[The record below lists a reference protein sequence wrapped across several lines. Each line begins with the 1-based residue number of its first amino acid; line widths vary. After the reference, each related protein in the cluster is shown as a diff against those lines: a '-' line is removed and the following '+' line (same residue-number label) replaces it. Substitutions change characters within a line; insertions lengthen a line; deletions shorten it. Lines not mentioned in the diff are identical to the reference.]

1 MRLMDLRRPEAPFRL
16 HKSKDS
22 HPDVAIVDVAVF
34 LTLIQTNE
42 VVFGAYQ
49 NSITS
54 GDRLNPLDVESG
66 CLRSSTI
73 ADDIHCLV
81 LCTAGKGDRHNKERQ
96 VVYSLSSGQH
106 QRRALGLDLTVPLFG
121 VIYERSRVL
130 LYAAVWHDDIVC
142 RLCLLLF

>member
-54 GDRLNPLDVESG
+54 GDRLNPSMSNPVVF
-66 CLRSSTI
+66 
-73 ADDIHCLV
+73 A
-81 LCTAGKGDRHNKERQ
+81 RQ
-96 VVYSLSSGQH
+96 Q
-106 QRRALGLDLTVPLFG
+106 
-121 VIYERSRVL
+121 
-130 LYAAVWHDDIVC
+130 
-142 RLCLLLF
+142 